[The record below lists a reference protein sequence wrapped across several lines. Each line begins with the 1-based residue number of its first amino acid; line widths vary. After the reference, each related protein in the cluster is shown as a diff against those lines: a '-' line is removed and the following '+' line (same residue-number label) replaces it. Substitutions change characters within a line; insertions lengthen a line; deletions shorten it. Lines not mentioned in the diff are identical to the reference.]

1 MFGGILAVLV
11 LLFVI
16 WQVIYFVRRK
26 KQRSELLPKT
36 FPPAWTDFLVQR
48 VAFFEGLSAEER
60 KDFEQRILVFLSEVV
75 ITPVKTKIDDEDR
88 LLIAASAL
96 IPIFYLGESTYPNL
110 REVLVYPNAFDHDHQ
125 FRDRKG
131 RIAGMVGNGYMNGTM
146 ILSKTSILG
155 GFMNNKDA
163 QNTPIHE
170 FVHLIDA
177 WDGDIDGIPNAIL
190 CQTSVIPWVDAIRQG
205 IDDVRKN
212 ESSIDDY
219 AGTNSAEFLAVSA
232 EYFFE
237 KPHKLQREHPEIY
250 RLMKKMFRSPV
261 EK

>member
-1 MFGGILAVLV
+1 MFGALLAVLV
-11 LLFVI
+11 LLFVL
-16 WQVIYFVRRK
+16 WQVIYFMRRK
-26 KQRSELLPKT
+26 KQRAALLPKT
-36 FPPAWTDFLVQR
+36 FPPAWTQFLVQR
-48 VAFFEGLSAEER
+48 VAFFEKLNAEQR
-60 KDFEQRILVFLSEVV
+60 KDFEQRVLIFLSKVV
-75 ITPVKTKIDDEDR
+75 ITPVKTRIDHEDR
-88 LLIAASAL
+88 LLIAAAAL
-96 IPIFYLGESTYPNL
+96 IPIFYLGESSYPNL

-125 FRDRKG
+125 FKDRKG

-177 WDGDIDGIPNAIL
+177 WDGDIDGIPNVLLDQSA
-190 CQTSVIPWVDAIRQG
+190 VIPWVDALRQG
-205 IDDVRKN
+205 IDEVRKD

-219 AGTNSAEFLAVSA
+219 AGTNSAEFFAVSA

-237 KPHKLQREHPEIY
+237 KPQKLQKEHPEIY
-250 RLMKKMFRSPV
+250 RLMKKMFRTPV